1 MKNALVVLAF
11 ASILA
16 ACSTPEVEVD
26 TTEAVADTVVVDSV
40 QVDTVAVDSTVVE

>member
-16 ACSTPEVEVD
+16 ACSTPEPEVEITDGVID
-26 TTEAVADTVVVDSV
+26 TVTVGTVQVDTVVVDS
-40 QVDTVAVDSTVVE
+40 TVVE